1 MKKDSVM
8 KQGCVMKSIKIGV
21 GNHSAHAEISIPACR
36 VVIHMYIGLLVG
48 IIMIKQEEEQGAEG
62 PKEVLWGEA

>member
-1 MKKDSVM
+1 MLTR
-8 KQGCVMKSIKIGV
+8 KS
-21 GNHSAHAEISIPACR
+21 AYPLA
-36 VVIHMYIGLLVG
+36 VIHMYIGLLVG